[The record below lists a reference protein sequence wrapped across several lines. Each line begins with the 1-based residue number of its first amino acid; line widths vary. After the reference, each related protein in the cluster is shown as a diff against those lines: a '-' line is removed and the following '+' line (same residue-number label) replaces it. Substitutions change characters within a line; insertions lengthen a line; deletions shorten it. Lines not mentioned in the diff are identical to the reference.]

1 MFINPRYSDK
11 NKGAGVLITQPNQ
24 AFTPRQIIEQF
35 ARNEIVPSMYS
46 PTDSLDDEHFTDE
59 ELLSD
64 NVIEFNDKI
73 DAEAH
78 LIENQYRIYEE
89 KQTTNSVRDGSQEA
103 SNETDAANGSSN
115 GNSTQ

>member
-1 MFINPRYSDK
+1 M
-11 NKGAGVLITQPNQ
+11 ITQPNQ

-89 KQTTNSVRDGSQEA
+89 KQTANPIREGSQGGAAQANEEVGRPTEEA
-103 SNETDAANGSSN
+103 E
-115 GNSTQ
+115 